1 MDNRL
6 MRYPQEKRIDFIE
19 IYIRKMKNILVC
31 LILVML
37 FGCSKGNKNQ
47 IQVHTPILELSVN
60 KESEGYTN
68 KTSKSSG
75 YGFRYILKNQW
86 GVGFYSNETT
96 RTQNVDQM
104 SKEIYDIEKN
114 NVVDV
119 SYTFGSKNLD
129 YYLSLG
135 YGLVISG
142 SRTLDYS
149 QIGGLS
155 VEETDAK
162 LGGTSMMY
170 DIGYQFGKS
179 GIALN
184 FGYRKQ
190 NAKYDQPSNSTSTS
204 NFSNGNNSQYLIG
217 LSLIY

>member
-1 MDNRL
+1 M
-6 MRYPQEKRIDFIE
+6 I
-19 IYIRKMKNILVC
+19 
-31 LILVML
+31 L
-37 FGCSKGNKNQ
+37 FGCSNGNKNQ
-47 IQVHTPILELSVN
+47 IQVHTSIHELSVN
-60 KESEGYTN
+60 KESDGYTN
-68 KTSKSSG
+68 KPSKSSG
-75 YGFRYILKNQW
+75 YGLRYILQNQW

-96 RTQNVDQM
+96 RTQSVDKL

-119 SYTFGSKNLD
+119 SYTFGTKNLD

-142 SRTLDYS
+142 SRNLDYS
-149 QIGGLS
+149 QISGLS
-155 VEETDAK
+155 AEKSYAK
-162 LGGTSMMY
+162 MGILDLDLMGGTSMMY
-170 DIGYQFGKS
+170 DFGYQFGSS

-190 NAKYDQPSNSTSTS
+190 NAKYDQPENSTSTS
-204 NFSNGNNSQYLIG
+204 NFTTGNNSQYLIG

>member
-1 MDNRL
+1 MQYIQDNVKKKFV
-6 MRYPQEKRIDFIE
+6 Y
-19 IYIRKMKNILVC
+19 
-31 LILVML
+31 LIVMML
-37 FGCSKGNKNQ
+37 IGCSNGNKNQ
-47 IQVHTPILELSVN
+47 IQVHTSIHELSVN
-60 KESEGYTN
+60 KESDGYTN
-68 KTSKSSG
+68 KPSKSSG
-75 YGFRYILKNQW
+75 YGLRYILQNQW

-96 RTQNVDQM
+96 RTISVDKL

-119 SYTFGSKNLD
+119 SYTFGTKNLD

-142 SRTLDYS
+142 SRNLDYS
-149 QIGGLS
+149 QISGLS
-155 VEETDAK
+155 AEKSYAK
-162 LGGTSMMY
+162 MGILDLDLMGGTSMMY
-170 DIGYQFGKS
+170 DFGYQFGSS

-190 NAKYDQPSNSTSTS
+190 NAKYDQPENSTSTS
-204 NFSNGNNSQYLIG
+204 NFTTGNNSQYLIG

>member
-1 MDNRL
+1 MIHNYRL
-6 MRYPQEKRIDFIE
+6 
-19 IYIRKMKNILVC
+19 
-31 LILVML
+31 
-37 FGCSKGNKNQ
+37 
-47 IQVHTPILELSVN
+47 
-60 KESEGYTN
+60 
-68 KTSKSSG
+68 
-75 YGFRYILKNQW
+75 RYILQNQW

-96 RTQNVDQM
+96 RTQSVDKL

-119 SYTFGSKNLD
+119 SYTFGTKNLD

-142 SRTLDYS
+142 SRNLDYS
-149 QIGGLS
+149 QISGLS
-155 VEETDAK
+155 AEKSDAK
-162 LGGTSMMY
+162 MGILDLDLMGGTSMMY
-170 DIGYQFGKS
+170 DFGYQFGSS

-190 NAKYDQPSNSTSTS
+190 NAKYDQPANSTSTS
-204 NFSNGNNSQYLIG
+204 NFTTGYNSQYLIG

>member
-1 MDNRL
+1 MQYIQDNVKKIFV
-6 MRYPQEKRIDFIE
+6 Y
-19 IYIRKMKNILVC
+19 
-31 LILVML
+31 LIVMML
-37 FGCSKGNKNQ
+37 IGCSNGNKNQ
-47 IQVHTPILELSVN
+47 IQVHTSIHELSVN
-60 KESEGYTN
+60 KESDGYTN
-68 KTSKSSG
+68 KPSKSSG
-75 YGFRYILKNQW
+75 YGLRYILQNQW

-96 RTQNVDQM
+96 RTISVDKL

-119 SYTFGSKNLD
+119 SYTFGTKNLD

-149 QIGGLS
+149 QITGLS
-155 VEETDAK
+155 AEISKRPKLLEEVLTLSTAK
-162 LGGTSMMY
+162 RGGTSMMY
-170 DIGYQFGKS
+170 DFGYQFGSS

-190 NAKYDQPSNSTSTS
+190 NAKYDQPANSISTS
-204 NFSNGNNSQYLIG
+204 NFTTGYNSQYLIG

>member
-1 MDNRL
+1 M
-6 MRYPQEKRIDFIE
+6 MFI
-19 IYIRKMKNILVC
+19 
-31 LILVML
+31 
-37 FGCSKGNKNQ
+37 GCSNGNKNQ
-47 IQVHTPILELSVN
+47 IQVHTSIHELSVN
-60 KESEGYTN
+60 KESDGYTN
-68 KTSKSSG
+68 KPSKSSG
-75 YGFRYILKNQW
+75 YGLRYILQNQW

-96 RTQNVDQM
+96 RTQSVDKL

-119 SYTFGSKNLD
+119 SYTFGTKNLD

-142 SRTLDYS
+142 SRNLDYS
-149 QIGGLS
+149 QISGLS
-155 VEETDAK
+155 AEISKRPKLLEDVLTLSTAK
-162 LGGTSMMY
+162 MGGTSMMY
-170 DIGYQFGKS
+170 DFGYQFGSS

-190 NAKYDQPSNSTSTS
+190 NAKYDQPANSISTS
-204 NFSNGNNSQYLIG
+204 NFTTGYNSQYLIG

>member
-1 MDNRL
+1 MQYIQDNVKKIFV
-6 MRYPQEKRIDFIE
+6 Y
-19 IYIRKMKNILVC
+19 
-31 LILVML
+31 LIVMML
-37 FGCSKGNKNQ
+37 IGCSNGNKNQ
-47 IQVHTPILELSVN
+47 IQVHTSIHELSVN
-60 KESEGYTN
+60 KESDGYTN
-68 KTSKSSG
+68 KPSKSSG
-75 YGFRYILKNQW
+75 YGLRYILQNQW

-96 RTQNVDQM
+96 RTISVDKL

-119 SYTFGSKNLD
+119 SYTFGTKNLD

-149 QIGGLS
+149 QITGLS
-155 VEETDAK
+155 AEKFKRAELSEEVLTLSTAK
-162 LGGTSMMY
+162 RGGTSTMY
-170 DIGYQFGKS
+170 DFGYQFGSS

-190 NAKYDQPSNSTSTS
+190 NAKYDQPANSTSTS
-204 NFSNGNNSQYLIG
+204 NFTTGNNSQYLIG

>member
-1 MDNRL
+1 MQYIQDNVKKIFV
-6 MRYPQEKRIDFIE
+6 Y
-19 IYIRKMKNILVC
+19 
-31 LILVML
+31 LIVMML
-37 FGCSKGNKNQ
+37 IGCSNGNKNQ
-47 IQVHTPILELSVN
+47 IQVHTSIHELSVN
-60 KESEGYTN
+60 KESDGYTN
-68 KTSKSSG
+68 KPSKSSG
-75 YGFRYILKNQW
+75 YGLRYILQNQW

-96 RTQNVDQM
+96 RTQSVDKL

-119 SYTFGSKNLD
+119 SYTFGTKNLD

-149 QIGGLS
+149 QITSLS
-155 VEETDAK
+155 AEKFKRPKLSEEVLKLSTAK
-162 LGGTSMMY
+162 RGGTSMMY
-170 DIGYQFGKS
+170 DFGYQFGSS

-190 NAKYDQPSNSTSTS
+190 NAKYDQPENSTSTS
-204 NFSNGNNSQYLIG
+204 NFTTGNNSQYLIG

>member
-1 MDNRL
+1 MQYIQDNVKKIFV
-6 MRYPQEKRIDFIE
+6 Y
-19 IYIRKMKNILVC
+19 
-31 LILVML
+31 LIVMML
-37 FGCSKGNKNQ
+37 IGCSNGNKNQ
-47 IQVHTPILELSVN
+47 IQVHTSIHELSVN
-60 KESEGYTN
+60 KESDGYTN
-68 KTSKSSG
+68 KPSKSSG
-75 YGFRYILKNQW
+75 YGLRYILQNQW

-96 RTQNVDQM
+96 RTISVDKL

-119 SYTFGSKNLD
+119 SYTFGTKNLD

-142 SRTLDYS
+142 SRNLDYS
-149 QIGGLS
+149 QISGLGAEKS
-155 VEETDAK
+155 YAK
-162 LGGTSMMY
+162 MGGTSMMY
-170 DIGYQFGKS
+170 DFGYQFGSS

-190 NAKYDQPSNSTSTS
+190 NAKYDQPANSTSTS
-204 NFSNGNNSQYLIG
+204 NFTTGNNSQYLIG

>member
-1 MDNRL
+1 V
-6 MRYPQEKRIDFIE
+6 EKIFV
-19 IYIRKMKNILVC
+19 Y
-31 LILVML
+31 LIVIML
-37 FGCSKGNKNQ
+37 IGCSNGNKNQ
-47 IQVHTPILELSVN
+47 IQVHTSIHELSVN
-60 KESEGYTN
+60 KESDGYTN
-68 KTSKSSG
+68 KPSKSSG
-75 YGFRYILKNQW
+75 YGLRYILQNQW

-96 RTQNVDQM
+96 RTQSVDKL

-119 SYTFGSKNLD
+119 SYTFGTKNLD

-142 SRTLDYS
+142 SRNLDYS
-149 QIGGLS
+149 QISGLS
-155 VEETDAK
+155 AEKSDAK
-162 LGGTSMMY
+162 MGILDLDLMGGTSMMY
-170 DIGYQFGKS
+170 DFGYQFWSS

-190 NAKYDQPSNSTSTS
+190 NAKYDQPGNSTSTS
-204 NFSNGNNSQYLIG
+204 NFITGNNSQYLIG

>member
-1 MDNRL
+1 M
-6 MRYPQEKRIDFIE
+6 MFI
-19 IYIRKMKNILVC
+19 
-31 LILVML
+31 
-37 FGCSKGNKNQ
+37 GCSNGNKNQ
-47 IQVHTPILELSVN
+47 IQVHTSIHELSVN
-60 KESEGYTN
+60 KESDGYTN
-68 KTSKSSG
+68 KPSKSSG
-75 YGFRYILKNQW
+75 YGLRYILQNQW

-96 RTQNVDQM
+96 RTQSVDKL

-119 SYTFGSKNLD
+119 SYTFGTKNLD

-142 SRTLDYS
+142 SRNLDYS
-149 QIGGLS
+149 QITGLGAEKS
-155 VEETDAK
+155 YAK
-162 LGGTSMMY
+162 MGGTSMMY
-170 DIGYQFGKS
+170 DFGYQFGSS

-190 NAKYDQPSNSTSTS
+190 NAKYDQPANSTSTS
-204 NFSNGNNSQYLIG
+204 NFTTGNNSQYLIG

>member
-1 MDNRL
+1 MQYIQDNVKKIFV
-6 MRYPQEKRIDFIE
+6 Y
-19 IYIRKMKNILVC
+19 
-31 LILVML
+31 LIVMML
-37 FGCSKGNKNQ
+37 IGCSNGNKNQ
-47 IQVHTPILELSVN
+47 IQVHTSIHELSVN
-60 KESEGYTN
+60 KESDGYTN
-68 KTSKSSG
+68 KPSKSSG
-75 YGFRYILKNQW
+75 YGLRYILQNQW

-96 RTQNVDQM
+96 RTISVDKL

-119 SYTFGSKNLD
+119 SYTFGTKNLD

-142 SRTLDYS
+142 SRNSDYS
-149 QIGGLS
+149 QIAGLS
-155 VEETDAK
+155 AEISKAK
-162 LGGTSMMY
+162 IGGTSMMY
-170 DIGYQFGKS
+170 DFGYQFGSS

-217 LSLIY
+217 LSSIY

>member
-1 MDNRL
+1 M
-6 MRYPQEKRIDFIE
+6 
-19 IYIRKMKNILVC
+19 
-31 LILVML
+31 LI
-37 FGCSKGNKNQ
+37 GCSNGNKNQ
-47 IQVHTPILELSVN
+47 IQVHTSIHELSVN
-60 KESEGYTN
+60 KESDGYTN
-68 KTSKSSG
+68 KPSKSSG
-75 YGFRYILKNQW
+75 YGLRYILQNQW

-96 RTQNVDQM
+96 RTQSVDKL

-119 SYTFGSKNLD
+119 SYTFGTKNLD

-142 SRTLDYS
+142 SRNLDYS
-149 QIGGLS
+149 QISGLS
-155 VEETDAK
+155 AEKSDAK
-162 LGGTSMMY
+162 MGILDLDLMGGTSMMY
-170 DIGYQFGKS
+170 DFGYQFGSS

-190 NAKYDQPSNSTSTS
+190 NAKYDQLENSTSTS
-204 NFSNGNNSQYLIG
+204 NFITGNNSQYLIG

>member
-1 MDNRL
+1 MQYIQDNVKKIFV
-6 MRYPQEKRIDFIE
+6 Y
-19 IYIRKMKNILVC
+19 
-31 LILVML
+31 LIVMML
-37 FGCSKGNKNQ
+37 IGCSNGNKNQ
-47 IQVHTPILELSVN
+47 IQVQNSIHELSVN
-60 KESEGYTN
+60 KESDGYTN
-68 KTSKSSG
+68 KPSKSSG
-75 YGFRYILKNQW
+75 YGLRYILQNQW

-96 RTQNVDQM
+96 RTISVDKL

-119 SYTFGSKNLD
+119 SYTFGTKNLD

-142 SRTLDYS
+142 SRNLDYS
-149 QIGGLS
+149 QISGLS
-155 VEETDAK
+155 AEKSDAK
-162 LGGTSMMY
+162 MGILDLDLMGGTSMMY
-170 DIGYQFGKS
+170 DFGYQFGSS

-190 NAKYDQPSNSTSTS
+190 NAKYDQPANSTSTS
-204 NFSNGNNSQYLIG
+204 NFTTGNNSQYLIG

>member
-1 MDNRL
+1 M
-6 MRYPQEKRIDFIE
+6 
-19 IYIRKMKNILVC
+19 
-31 LILVML
+31 LI
-37 FGCSKGNKNQ
+37 GCSNGNKNQ
-47 IQVHTPILELSVN
+47 VQVHTSIHELSVN
-60 KESEGYTN
+60 KESDGYTN
-68 KTSKSSG
+68 KPSKSSG
-75 YGFRYILKNQW
+75 YGLRYILQNQW

-96 RTQNVDQM
+96 RTQSVDKL

-119 SYTFGSKNLD
+119 SYTFGTKNLD

-142 SRTLDYS
+142 SRNLDYS
-149 QIGGLS
+149 QISGLS
-155 VEETDAK
+155 AEKSDAK
-162 LGGTSMMY
+162 MGILDLDLMGGTSMMY
-170 DIGYQFGKS
+170 DFGYQFWSS

-190 NAKYDQPSNSTSTS
+190 NAKYDQPGNSTSTS
-204 NFSNGNNSQYLIG
+204 NFITGNNSQYLIG

>member
-1 MDNRL
+1 M
-6 MRYPQEKRIDFIE
+6 M
-19 IYIRKMKNILVC
+19 
-31 LILVML
+31 LI
-37 FGCSKGNKNQ
+37 GCSNGNKNQ
-47 IQVHTPILELSVN
+47 IQVHTSIHELSVN
-60 KESEGYTN
+60 KESDGYTN
-68 KTSKSSG
+68 KPSKSSG
-75 YGFRYILKNQW
+75 YGLRYILQNQW

-96 RTQNVDQM
+96 RTISVDKL

-119 SYTFGSKNLD
+119 SYTFGTKNLD

-149 QIGGLS
+149 QITGLGAEKS
-155 VEETDAK
+155 YAK
-162 LGGTSMMY
+162 MGILDLDLMGGTSMMY
-170 DIGYQFGKS
+170 DFGYQFGSS

-190 NAKYDQPSNSTSTS
+190 NAKYDQPTNSTSTS
-204 NFSNGNNSQYLIG
+204 NFTTGNNSQYLIG

>member
-1 MDNRL
+1 MQYIQDNVKKIFV
-6 MRYPQEKRIDFIE
+6 Y
-19 IYIRKMKNILVC
+19 
-31 LILVML
+31 LIVMML
-37 FGCSKGNKNQ
+37 IGCSNGNKNQ
-47 IQVHTPILELSVN
+47 IQVHTSIHELSVN
-60 KESEGYTN
+60 KESDGYTN
-68 KTSKSSG
+68 KPSKSSG
-75 YGFRYILKNQW
+75 YGLRYILQNQW

-96 RTQNVDQM
+96 RTQSVDKL

-119 SYTFGSKNLD
+119 SYTFGTKNLD

-142 SRTLDYS
+142 SRNLDYS
-149 QIGGLS
+149 QISGLGAEKS
-155 VEETDAK
+155 YAK
-162 LGGTSMMY
+162 MGGTSMMY
-170 DIGYQFGKS
+170 DFGYQFGSS

-190 NAKYDQPSNSTSTS
+190 NAKYDQPANSISTS
-204 NFSNGNNSQYLIG
+204 NFITGNNSQYLIG

>member
-1 MDNRL
+1 MQYIQDNVKIIFV
-6 MRYPQEKRIDFIE
+6 Y
-19 IYIRKMKNILVC
+19 
-31 LILVML
+31 LIVMML
-37 FGCSKGNKNQ
+37 IGCSNGNKNQ
-47 IQVHTPILELSVN
+47 IQVHTSIHELSVN
-60 KESEGYTN
+60 KESDGYTN
-68 KTSKSSG
+68 KPSKSSG
-75 YGFRYILKNQW
+75 YGLRYILQNQW

-96 RTQNVDQM
+96 RTISVDKL

-119 SYTFGSKNLD
+119 SYTFGTKNLD

-142 SRTLDYS
+142 SRNLDYS
-149 QIGGLS
+149 QISGLS
-155 VEETDAK
+155 AEKSDAK
-162 LGGTSMMY
+162 MGILDLDLMGGTSMMY
-170 DIGYQFGKS
+170 DFGYQFGSS

-190 NAKYDQPSNSTSTS
+190 NAKYDQPANSTSTS
-204 NFSNGNNSQYLIG
+204 NFTTGYNSQYLIG

>member
-1 MDNRL
+1 M
-6 MRYPQEKRIDFIE
+6 
-19 IYIRKMKNILVC
+19 
-31 LILVML
+31 LI
-37 FGCSKGNKNQ
+37 GCSNGNKNQ
-47 IQVHTPILELSVN
+47 IQVHTSIHELSVN
-60 KESEGYTN
+60 KESDGYTN
-68 KTSKSSG
+68 KPSKSSG
-75 YGFRYILKNQW
+75 YGLRYILQNQW

-96 RTQNVDQM
+96 RTQSVDKL

-119 SYTFGSKNLD
+119 SYTFGTKNLD

-142 SRTLDYS
+142 SRNLDYS
-149 QIGGLS
+149 QILGLS
-155 VEETDAK
+155 AEKSYSKMGILD
-162 LGGTSMMY
+162 LDLMGGTSMMY
-170 DIGYQFGKS
+170 DFGYQFGSS

-190 NAKYDQPSNSTSTS
+190 NAKYDQPANSISTS
-204 NFSNGNNSQYLIG
+204 NFTTGYNSQYLIG

>member
-1 MDNRL
+1 M
-6 MRYPQEKRIDFIE
+6 MFI
-19 IYIRKMKNILVC
+19 
-31 LILVML
+31 
-37 FGCSKGNKNQ
+37 GCSNGNKNQ
-47 IQVHTPILELSVN
+47 IQVHTSIHELSVN
-60 KESEGYTN
+60 KESDGYTN
-68 KTSKSSG
+68 KPSKSSG
-75 YGFRYILKNQW
+75 YGLRYILQNQW

-96 RTQNVDQM
+96 RTISVDKL

-119 SYTFGSKNLD
+119 SYTFGTKNLD

-142 SRTLDYS
+142 SRNLDYS
-149 QIGGLS
+149 QILGLS
-155 VEETDAK
+155 AEKSYSKMGILD
-162 LGGTSMMY
+162 LDLMGGTSMMY
-170 DIGYQFGKS
+170 DFGYQFGSS

-190 NAKYDQPSNSTSTS
+190 NAKYDQPENSTSTS
-204 NFSNGNNSQYLIG
+204 NFTTGNNSQYLIG

>member
-1 MDNRL
+1 MQYIQDNVKKIFV
-6 MRYPQEKRIDFIE
+6 Y
-19 IYIRKMKNILVC
+19 
-31 LILVML
+31 LIVMML
-37 FGCSKGNKNQ
+37 IGCSNGNKNQ
-47 IQVHTPILELSVN
+47 IQVHTSIHELSVN
-60 KESEGYTN
+60 KESDGYTN
-68 KTSKSSG
+68 KPSKSSG
-75 YGFRYILKNQW
+75 YGLRYILQNQW

-96 RTQNVDQM
+96 RTQSVDKL

-119 SYTFGSKNLD
+119 SYTFGTKNLD

-142 SRTLDYS
+142 SRNLDYS
-149 QIGGLS
+149 QITGLGAEKS
-155 VEETDAK
+155 YAK
-162 LGGTSMMY
+162 MGGTSMMY
-170 DIGYQFGKS
+170 DFGYQFGSS

-190 NAKYDQPSNSTSTS
+190 NAKYDQPANSISTS
-204 NFSNGNNSQYLIG
+204 NFTTGYNSQYLIG

>member
-1 MDNRL
+1 M
-6 MRYPQEKRIDFIE
+6 
-19 IYIRKMKNILVC
+19 
-31 LILVML
+31 LI
-37 FGCSKGNKNQ
+37 GCSNGNKNQ
-47 IQVHTPILELSVN
+47 IQVHTSIHELSVN
-60 KESEGYTN
+60 KESDGYTN
-68 KTSKSSG
+68 KPSKSSG
-75 YGFRYILKNQW
+75 YGLRYILQNQW

-96 RTQNVDQM
+96 RTQSVDKL

-119 SYTFGSKNLD
+119 SYTFGTKNLD

-142 SRTLDYS
+142 SRNFDYS
-149 QIGGLS
+149 QISGLS
-155 VEETDAK
+155 AEKSDAK
-162 LGGTSMMY
+162 MGILDLDLMGGTSMMY
-170 DIGYQFGKS
+170 DFGYQFGSS

-190 NAKYDQPSNSTSTS
+190 NAKYDQLENSTSTS
-204 NFSNGNNSQYLIG
+204 NFITGNNSQYLIG

>member
-1 MDNRL
+1 MQYIQDNVKKIFV
-6 MRYPQEKRIDFIE
+6 Y
-19 IYIRKMKNILVC
+19 
-31 LILVML
+31 LIVMML
-37 FGCSKGNKNQ
+37 IGCSNGNKNQ
-47 IQVHTPILELSVN
+47 IQVHTSIHELSVN
-60 KESEGYTN
+60 KESDGYTN
-68 KTSKSSG
+68 KPSKSSG
-75 YGFRYILKNQW
+75 YGLRYILQNQW

-96 RTQNVDQM
+96 RTQSVDKL

-119 SYTFGSKNLD
+119 SYTFGTKNLD

-149 QIGGLS
+149 QITGLS
-155 VEETDAK
+155 AEKFKRAELSEEVLTLSTAK
-162 LGGTSMMY
+162 RGGTSTMY
-170 DIGYQFGKS
+170 DFGYQFGSS

-190 NAKYDQPSNSTSTS
+190 NAKYDQPANSTSTS
-204 NFSNGNNSQYLIG
+204 NFTTGYNSQYLIG

>member
-1 MDNRL
+1 MQYIQDNVKKIFV
-6 MRYPQEKRIDFIE
+6 Y
-19 IYIRKMKNILVC
+19 
-31 LILVML
+31 LIVMML
-37 FGCSKGNKNQ
+37 IGCSNGNKNQ
-47 IQVHTPILELSVN
+47 IQVHTSIHELSVN
-60 KESEGYTN
+60 KESDGYTN
-68 KTSKSSG
+68 KPSKSSG
-75 YGFRYILKNQW
+75 YGLRYILQNQW

-96 RTQNVDQM
+96 RTQSVDKL

-119 SYTFGSKNLD
+119 SYTFGTKNLD

-142 SRTLDYS
+142 SRNLDYS
-149 QIGGLS
+149 QITGLGAEKS
-155 VEETDAK
+155 YVKEVYQLK
-162 LGGTSMMY
+162 MGGTSMMY
-170 DIGYQFGKS
+170 DFGYQFGSS

-190 NAKYDQPSNSTSTS
+190 NAKYDQPANSTSTS
-204 NFSNGNNSQYLIG
+204 NFTTGNNSQYLIG

>member
-1 MDNRL
+1 M
-6 MRYPQEKRIDFIE
+6 
-19 IYIRKMKNILVC
+19 
-31 LILVML
+31 LI
-37 FGCSKGNKNQ
+37 GCSNGNKNQ
-47 IQVHTPILELSVN
+47 IQVHTSIHELSVN
-60 KESEGYTN
+60 KESDGYTN
-68 KTSKSSG
+68 KPSKSSG
-75 YGFRYILKNQW
+75 YGLRYILQNQW

-96 RTQNVDQM
+96 RTQSVEKL

-119 SYTFGSKNLD
+119 SYTFGTKNLD

-142 SRTLDYS
+142 SRNLDYS
-149 QIGGLS
+149 QISGLS
-155 VEETDAK
+155 AEKSDAK
-162 LGGTSMMY
+162 IGILDLDLMGGTSMMY
-170 DIGYQFGKS
+170 DFGYQFWSS

-190 NAKYDQPSNSTSTS
+190 NAKYDQPGNSTSTS
-204 NFSNGNNSQYLIG
+204 NFITGNNSQYLIG

>member
-1 MDNRL
+1 MQYIQDNVKKIFV
-6 MRYPQEKRIDFIE
+6 Y
-19 IYIRKMKNILVC
+19 
-31 LILVML
+31 LIVMML
-37 FGCSKGNKNQ
+37 IGCSNGNKNQ
-47 IQVHTPILELSVN
+47 IQVHTSIHELSVN
-60 KESEGYTN
+60 KESDGYTN
-68 KTSKSSG
+68 KPSKSSG
-75 YGFRYILKNQW
+75 YGLRYILQNQW

-96 RTQNVDQM
+96 RTQSVDKL

-119 SYTFGSKNLD
+119 SYTFGTKNLD

-142 SRTLDYS
+142 SRNLDYS
-149 QIGGLS
+149 QISGLS
-155 VEETDAK
+155 AEKSDAK
-162 LGGTSMMY
+162 MGILDLDLMGGTSMMY
-170 DIGYQFGKS
+170 DFGYQFGSS

-190 NAKYDQPSNSTSTS
+190 NAKYDQPANSISTS
-204 NFSNGNNSQYLIG
+204 NFTTGYNSQYHIG

>member
-1 MDNRL
+1 MQYIQNNV
-6 MRYPQEKRIDFIE
+6 KKIFI
-19 IYIRKMKNILVC
+19 Y
-31 LILVML
+31 LIVMM
-37 FGCSKGNKNQ
+37 FIGCSNGNKNQ
-47 IQVHTPILELSVN
+47 IQVHTSIHELSVN
-60 KESEGYTN
+60 KESDGYTN
-68 KTSKSSG
+68 KPSKSSG
-75 YGFRYILKNQW
+75 YGLRYILQNQW

-96 RTQNVDQM
+96 RTISVDKL

-119 SYTFGSKNLD
+119 SYTFGTKNLD

-149 QIGGLS
+149 QITGLS
-155 VEETDAK
+155 AEIFKRPKLLEEVLTLSTAK
-162 LGGTSMMY
+162 MGGTSMMY
-170 DIGYQFGKS
+170 DFGYQFGSS

-190 NAKYDQPSNSTSTS
+190 NAKYDQPENSTSTS
-204 NFSNGNNSQYLIG
+204 NFTTGNNSQYLIG

>member
-1 MDNRL
+1 MQYIQDNVKKIFV
-6 MRYPQEKRIDFIE
+6 Y
-19 IYIRKMKNILVC
+19 
-31 LILVML
+31 LIVMML
-37 FGCSKGNKNQ
+37 IGCSNGNKNQ
-47 IQVHTPILELSVN
+47 IQVHTSIHELSVN
-60 KESEGYTN
+60 KESDGYTN
-68 KTSKSSG
+68 KPSKSSG
-75 YGFRYILKNQW
+75 YGLRYILQNQW

-96 RTQNVDQM
+96 RTISVDKL

-119 SYTFGSKNLD
+119 SYTFGTKNLD

-149 QIGGLS
+149 QITGLS
-155 VEETDAK
+155 AEISNAK
-162 LGGTSMMY
+162 MEGTSTMY
-170 DIGYQFGKS
+170 DFGYQFGSS

-190 NAKYDQPSNSTSTS
+190 NAKYDQPANSISTS
-204 NFSNGNNSQYLIG
+204 NFTTGYNSQYLIG

>member
-1 MDNRL
+1 MQYIQDNVKKIFV
-6 MRYPQEKRIDFIE
+6 Y
-19 IYIRKMKNILVC
+19 
-31 LILVML
+31 LIVMML
-37 FGCSKGNKNQ
+37 IGCSNGNKNQ
-47 IQVHTPILELSVN
+47 IQVHTSIHELSVN
-60 KESEGYTN
+60 KESDGYTN
-68 KTSKSSG
+68 KPSKSSG
-75 YGFRYILKNQW
+75 YGLRYILQNQW

-96 RTQNVDQM
+96 RTQSVDKL

-119 SYTFGSKNLD
+119 SYTFGTKNLD

-149 QIGGLS
+149 QITGLS
-155 VEETDAK
+155 AEISKRPKLLEEVLTLSTAK
-162 LGGTSMMY
+162 MGGTSMMY
-170 DIGYQFGKS
+170 DFGYQFGSS

-190 NAKYDQPSNSTSTS
+190 NAKYDQPANSISTS
-204 NFSNGNNSQYLIG
+204 NFTTGYNSQYLIG

>member
-1 MDNRL
+1 M
-6 MRYPQEKRIDFIE
+6 
-19 IYIRKMKNILVC
+19 
-31 LILVML
+31 LI
-37 FGCSKGNKNQ
+37 GCSNGNKNQ
-47 IQVHTPILELSVN
+47 IQVHTSIHELSVN
-60 KESEGYTN
+60 KESDGYTN
-68 KTSKSSG
+68 KPSKSSG
-75 YGFRYILKNQW
+75 YGLRYILQNQW

-96 RTQNVDQM
+96 RTQSVDKL

-119 SYTFGSKNLD
+119 SYTFGTKNLD

-142 SRTLDYS
+142 SRNLDYS
-149 QIGGLS
+149 QISGLS
-155 VEETDAK
+155 AEKSDAK
-162 LGGTSMMY
+162 MGILDLDLMGGTSMMY
-170 DIGYQFGKS
+170 DFGYQFGSS

-190 NAKYDQPSNSTSTS
+190 NAKYDQPRNSTSTS
-204 NFSNGNNSQYLIG
+204 NFIAGNNSQYLIG

>member
-1 MDNRL
+1 MQYIQDNVKKIFV
-6 MRYPQEKRIDFIE
+6 Y
-19 IYIRKMKNILVC
+19 
-31 LILVML
+31 LIVMML
-37 FGCSKGNKNQ
+37 IGCSNGNKNQ
-47 IQVHTPILELSVN
+47 IQVHTSIHELSVN
-60 KESEGYTN
+60 KESDGYTN
-68 KTSKSSG
+68 KPSKSSG
-75 YGFRYILKNQW
+75 YGLRYILQNQW

-96 RTQNVDQM
+96 RTQSVDKL

-119 SYTFGSKNLD
+119 SYTFGTKNLD

-149 QIGGLS
+149 QITGLS
-155 VEETDAK
+155 AEIHKRPKLLEEVLTLSTAK
-162 LGGTSMMY
+162 MGGTSMMY
-170 DIGYQFGKS
+170 DFGYQFGSS

-190 NAKYDQPSNSTSTS
+190 NAKYDQPANSTSTS
-204 NFSNGNNSQYLIG
+204 NFTTGNNSQYLIG